1 MRGET
6 SAPPASGFLVH
17 WKEIVIVQ
25 VFCTVARNCFFI
37 HYNREFIIRKRG
49 KFGCCSSGGILRG
62 GLLRGPGGRGRRRW
76 CFPGARR
83 RGWRGDRQ
91 IWVQGGTRRRRQ
103 REERRIL
110 WDFSGPPFCCVRVW
124 RNAVFESVTMPYLN
138 LLQYRIETYYNKEGI
153 GYEITAG
160 GYA

>member
-62 GLLRGPGGRGRRRW
+62 GLLREEEAGVGTDRYGYRAVRGEDGREKNAGSFGISPGRLFVVSG
-76 CFPGARR
+76 FGA
-83 RGWRGDRQ
+83 
-91 IWVQGGTRRRRQ
+91 
-103 REERRIL
+103 
-110 WDFSGPPFCCVRVW
+110 
-124 RNAVFESVTMPYLN
+124 MPYLN
-138 LLQYRIETYYNKEGI
+138 LLQCRI
-153 GYEITAG
+153 
-160 GYA
+160 